1 MRKHKCGSIPARSL
15 IRAASAATHR
25 DRELHTDT
33 FVHARRHGHTR
44 THTPGTNAQQS
55 CPARLLSPARPFS
68 SPCFAGH
75 SLRAPS
81 RAPPGPRGL
90 AAVCPPQGRLR
101 AVRTPGFLMNGHS
114 PHGGPTPA
122 QATGTQCWILPP
134 SLPWSGFPFLY
145 NVWLSQRK
153 AEVSWPGPP
162 IQPPREAAQGGS
174 RLAVRMLLP
183 PSPACPPLA
192 LVPVTGA
199 GDAGQVFIARW
210 ACPSFLPHPLD
221 PILGQA
227 GSTGQQ
233 QGPKPQ
239 GDQTGAVFTHLCY
252 RTR

>member
-1 MRKHKCGSIPARSL
+1 M
-15 IRAASAATHR
+15 
-25 DRELHTDT
+25 
-33 FVHARRHGHTR
+33 
-44 THTPGTNAQQS
+44 
-55 CPARLLSPARPFS
+55 
-68 SPCFAGH
+68 
-75 SLRAPS
+75 
-81 RAPPGPRGL
+81 
-90 AAVCPPQGRLR
+90 CPPQGRLR
-101 AVRTPGFLMNGHS
+101 AVRTPGFLVNGHS

-122 QATGTQCWILPP
+122 QATGTRCWILPL

-145 NVWLSQRK
+145 NVWPSQRK

-199 GDAGQVFIARW
+199 GDAGQVFVACW

-239 GDQTGAVFTHLCY
+239 GDQTGAVFTHLLQDAVGERLCFQQQQIDETPLHEPNSE
-252 RTR
+252 RACVRKARVPSRPHTDLSRRRHHVPERKSTHKEDNSS